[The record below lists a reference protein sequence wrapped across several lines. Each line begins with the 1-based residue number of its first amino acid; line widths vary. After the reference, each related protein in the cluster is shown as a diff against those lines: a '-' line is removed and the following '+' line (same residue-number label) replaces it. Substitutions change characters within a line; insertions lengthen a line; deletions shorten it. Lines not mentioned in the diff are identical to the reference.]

1 MRLAQK
7 AREIRDAS
15 DQVKRYSEQ
24 TIRYTFVADS
34 WQCYPQS
41 EPGEL
46 YAASLSRDC
55 YICPCVCLKNKQ
67 ATGVTYPD
75 GLQK

>member
-34 WQCYPQS
+34 WLIR
-41 EPGEL
+41 G
-46 YAASLSRDC
+46 
-55 YICPCVCLKNKQ
+55 
-67 ATGVTYPD
+67 
-75 GLQK
+75 

>member
-34 WQCYPQS
+34 WLIRGNATHNPNQ
-41 EPGEL
+41 
-46 YAASLSRDC
+46 ASSMPHL
-55 YICPCVCLKNKQ
+55 CL
-67 ATGVTYPD
+67 AIVTFAHACA
-75 GLQK
+75 